1 MGAPLWKNVY
11 DLDEDQIR
19 KLEAAEY
26 NMEVMQINE
35 AERILMGMLD
45 EDDECVPVLN
55 ILGHHTGRSLSDFEL
70 AVEYYNKVLFLEP
83 DNSWARDERR
93 RYRRYITYD

>member
-35 AERILMGMLD
+35 AERILMGM
-45 EDDECVPVLN
+45 
-55 ILGHHTGRSLSDFEL
+55 
-70 AVEYYNKVLFLEP
+70 
-83 DNSWARDERR
+83 
-93 RYRRYITYD
+93 